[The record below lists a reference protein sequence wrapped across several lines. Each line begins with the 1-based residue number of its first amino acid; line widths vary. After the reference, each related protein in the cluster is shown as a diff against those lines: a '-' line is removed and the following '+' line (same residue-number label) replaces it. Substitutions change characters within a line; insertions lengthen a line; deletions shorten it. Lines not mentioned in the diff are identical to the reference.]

1 MMFWCNYHPNQQTST
16 AEKSTSILI
25 SILYLIGLIR
35 WPHNSR
41 GGEGGGGG
49 RGRPYFYSPTVIL
62 RCFVVRIW
70 FRLDSNRA
78 LHEYLAME
86 IPYNKKIMKGC
97 GLSRVPS
104 RRTFDRRLVTISKDI
119 KNRIT
124 TMGELFVRDKIID
137 PSILSTDSTLIKAQD
152 YVWHK
157 SSMKKKVLPRSGID
171 TDARWGFSHTKGWI
185 FGYKLHLI
193 SSTGSIIVPLAAD
206 FTTANIP
213 DNQMYS
219 ILITASLPV
228 TMIKRIL
235 YMSADPG
242 YDDHELY
249 DLSSSMGFQ
258 LVCPVKRYRNTP
270 SDRIKLIEFYKS
282 DIGQTIY
289 SLRSISIEPLIEH
302 IKSVFRVDPLP
313 VRGYA
318 KTSSV
323 VLLSLLLYQILV
335 YYNCK
340 TRKDNPRAIKYML
353 GT

>member
-1 MMFWCNYHPNQQTST
+1 M
-16 AEKSTSILI
+16 
-25 SILYLIGLIR
+25 IGLIR

-41 GGEGGGGG
+41 GGEGGGG
-49 RGRPYFYSPTVIL
+49 RGRPYVYSPTVIL

-86 IPYNKKIMKGC
+86 IPYNKKVMKEC
-97 GLSRVPS
+97 GLSRIPS
-104 RRTFDRRLVTISKDI
+104 RRTFDRRLATISNDI

-137 PSILSTDSTLIKAQD
+137 PSILSTDSTLIKAQG

-157 SSMKKKVLPRSGID
+157 SSMKKKVVPYSGID
-171 TDARWGFSHTKGWI
+171 THAMWGFSHTKGWI

-193 SSTGSIIVPLAAD
+193 SSTGSIILPLAVD

-213 DNQMYS
+213 DNQVYS
-219 ILITASLPV
+219 ILTASLPV
-228 TMIKRIL
+228 TMIKRTL

-249 DLSSSMGFQ
+249 NLSIDMGFQ